1 MHKKPELPDHGDH
14 SHFGE
19 IEDEVQGFVGGTE
32 AALGVMVGRLQ
43 APQALSHSLTD
54 HTCHATQILQYNLH
68 VHCDEQL
75 RDASYCRNL
84 MHLHHQGWRSAHI
97 APTLPL
103 TGGCPLH
110 NA

>member
-1 MHKKPELPDHGDH
+1 METH

-54 HTCHATQILQYNLH
+54 HTCHAT
-68 VHCDEQL
+68 
-75 RDASYCRNL
+75 
-84 MHLHHQGWRSAHI
+84 
-97 APTLPL
+97 
-103 TGGCPLH
+103 
-110 NA
+110 